1 MMCVNC
7 QKHVHDALL
16 AMDGVSAVDVNLEK
30 GTAKVT
36 ASREIPMDEFRSC
49 LLYTSRSVFIPLS
62 VPSWIAAWETMSRV
76 GRSFSKGFKLSLIH
90 I

>member
-1 MMCVNC
+1 MERTLNVIGMMCVNC

-36 ASREIPMDEFRSC
+36 ASREIPMDEFRSVISEAVYE
-49 LLYTSRSVFIPLS
+49 L
-62 VPSWIAAWETMSRV
+62 A
-76 GRSFSKGFKLSLIH
+76 
-90 I
+90 

>member
-1 MMCVNC
+1 MERTLNVKGMMCVNC

-36 ASREIPMDEFRSC
+36 ASREIPWMNLDPSSAKPVTNW
-49 LLYTSRSVFIPLS
+49 LDQADLQTAAQAVAVFL
-62 VPSWIAAWETMSRV
+62 
-76 GRSFSKGFKLSLIH
+76 SKGEI